1 MVPFLSLSFLGSGH
15 IEIQVIAQESPGELW
30 ILGSTNGLSPQTIQ
44 GPEGDLGPLGILS
57 LLKQLLQPEPQA
69 LQDLRDLMAVQPM
82 PSL

>member
-15 IEIQVIAQESPGELW
+15 IEIQVIAQEFPGELW
-30 ILGSTNGLSPQTIQ
+30 ILGSTNVLSPQTIQ
-44 GPEGDLGPLGILS
+44 GPEGDLGPLRVLS
-57 LLKQLLQPEPQA
+57 LLKQLLQSEPQA